1 MPPPQE
7 HKTPPA
13 PDAKLAST
21 SLTVSPSGIVNVK
34 VTCPAGESSCTG
46 TVMLQTLNAV
56 IAGATVRQ
64 SKKRKAAILTLAS
77 GSFRVAGGQV
87 KTLTLRLSAEAR
99 KLLATTHVLRA
110 RATIVAH
117 APTGAKHT
125 TQTIVTLRALKAT
138 RHRGKS

>member
-1 MPPPQE
+1 M
-7 HKTPPA
+7 
-13 PDAKLAST
+13 
-21 SLTVSPSGIVNVK
+21 VNVK
-34 VTCPAGESSCTG
+34 VTCPTGKSSCTG
-46 TVMLQTLNAV
+46 TVILRTLKAV
-56 IAGATVRQ
+56 IATATVHQ

-77 GSFRVAGGQV
+77 GSFRLAGGQV

-117 APTGAKHT
+117 DPTGAKHT

-138 RHRGKS
+138 SHHRKS